1 MTSMEL
7 AIGFIFPVV
16 LMIIGYW
23 KEEVWLFYVASVAW
37 LVLMAFLFNNYTTAD
52 YLYWVAWL
60 CLALATVCAMAQ
72 LWMNKGKPITT
83 QPEEETVE
91 SKREKRSSK
100 LAGLRNL
107 GRRIKGKDY

>member
-1 MTSMEL
+1 
-7 AIGFIFPVV
+7 
-16 LMIIGYW
+16 
-23 KEEVWLFYVASVAW
+23 
-37 LVLMAFLFNNYTTAD
+37 
-52 YLYWVAWL
+52 
-60 CLALATVCAMAQ
+60 MAQ